1 MKDKTVVLW
10 SGGVD
15 STGALY
21 KILKDYDDDVVAHHI
36 HFINN
41 QNRWRAEKKSVDKMI
56 PWLRKNVRDFEYSES
71 AIEMDLNFIGWDIM
85 HAMYIGGIV
94 IESEKRKDWKCKDI
108 ERYKLVLGDNAEDFN
123 SYQWKTPIA
132 QLLAIITSLK
142 HPQKS
147 QDIPYLWQI
156 MAKTSKEDIWDL
168 LPDFLKENI
177 WGCRTPESD
186 AGKWVECG
194 KCVTC
199 KDLKKVRM
207 KDKRG

>member
-36 HFINN
+36 HFMNY
-41 QNRWRAEKKSVDKMI
+41 QNRWKAEKKSVDKMI
-56 PWLRKNVRDFEYSES
+56 PWLKRNVRDFEYSES
-71 AIEMDLNFIGWDIM
+71 TIKMDLKFIGWDIM
-85 HAMYIGGIV
+85 HSMYIGGLV
-94 IESEKRKDWKCKDI
+94 IESEKRKDLGRKDI

-142 HPQKS
+142 HPQES

-156 MAKTSKEDIWDL
+156 MAKTSKQDIWDL

-177 WGCRTPESD
+177 WGCRRPERDDS
-186 AGKWVECG
+186 KWVECG

-199 KDLKKVRM
+199 GDLKKI
-207 KDKRG
+207 RGDN

>member
-36 HFINN
+36 HFKNI
-41 QNRWRAEKKSVDKMI
+41 QNRWKAEKKSVDKMI
-56 PWLRKNVRDFEYSES
+56 PWLRKNVREFKYSES
-71 AIEMDLNFIGWDIM
+71 TIEMDLKFIGWDIM
-85 HAMYIGGIV
+85 HAMYIGGLV
-94 IESEKRKDWKCKDI
+94 IESEKRKDI

-132 QLLAIITSLK
+132 QLLAVMTSLK
-142 HPQKS
+142 HPQES
-147 QDIPYLWQI
+147 QDIPYIWQI
-156 MAKTSKEDIWDL
+156 MAKTSKQEIWNL
-168 LPDFLKENI
+168 FPDFLKENI
-177 WGCRTPESD
+177 WGCRTPERD
-186 AGKWVECG
+186 VDKWVECEE
-194 KCVTC
+194 CVTC

>member
-36 HFINN
+36 HFMNY
-41 QNRWRAEKKSVDKMI
+41 QNRWKAEKKSIDKMI
-56 PWLRKNVRDFEYSES
+56 PWLKRNVRDFKYSES
-71 AIEMDLNFIGWDIM
+71 AIEMDLEFIGWDIM
-85 HAMYIGGIV
+85 HAMYIGGLV
-94 IESEKRKDWKCKDI
+94 IESEKRKDLGRKEI
-108 ERYKLVLGDNAEDFN
+108 ERYKLVLGDNAEDFL

-142 HPQKS
+142 HPQES

-156 MAKTSKEDIWDL
+156 MAKTSKQDIWDL

-177 WGCRTPESD
+177 WGCRRPERDDS
-186 AGKWVECG
+186 KWVECG

-199 KDLKKVRM
+199 GDLKKI
-207 KDKRG
+207 RGDN

>member
-36 HFINN
+36 HFK
-41 QNRWRAEKKSVDKMI
+41 NRERRWEAEKDAVDKML

-71 AIEMDLNFIGWDIM
+71 TIEMDLRFIGWDIM
-85 HAMYIGGIV
+85 HAMYIGGLV
-94 IESEKRKDWKCKDI
+94 IESEKGKNI

-123 SYQWKTPIA
+123 SYQWKSPIA

-142 HPQKS
+142 HPQES

-156 MAKTSKEDIWDL
+156 MATITKQDIWDL

-199 KDLKKVRM
+199 RDLKKVRV
-207 KDKRG
+207 K

>member
-1 MKDKTVVLW
+1 
-10 SGGVD
+10 
-15 STGALY
+15 
-21 KILKDYDDDVVAHHI
+21 
-36 HFINN
+36 
-41 QNRWRAEKKSVDKMI
+41 
-56 PWLRKNVRDFEYSES
+56 
-71 AIEMDLNFIGWDIM
+71 MDLRFIGWDIM
-85 HAMYIGGIV
+85 HAMYIGGLV
-94 IESEKRKDWKCKDI
+94 IESEKRKDI
-108 ERYKLVLGDNAEDFN
+108 ERYKLVLGDNEEDFN

-132 QLLAIITSLK
+132 QLLAVITSLK

-156 MAKTSKEDIWDL
+156 MAKISKQDIWDL

-199 KDLKKVRM
+199 RDLKKLR
-207 KDKRG
+207 

>member
-1 MKDKTVVLW
+1 
-10 SGGVD
+10 
-15 STGALY
+15 
-21 KILKDYDDDVVAHHI
+21 
-36 HFINN
+36 
-41 QNRWRAEKKSVDKMI
+41 MI

-71 AIEMDLNFIGWDIM
+71 TIEIDLKFIGWDIM
-85 HAMYIGGIV
+85 HAMYIGGLV
-94 IESEKRKDWKCKDI
+94 IESEKRKDWKRKDI
-108 ERYKLVLGDNAEDFN
+108 ERYKLVLGDNKEDFN

-132 QLLAIITSLK
+132 QLLATISSLK
-142 HPQKS
+142 HPQES

-156 MAKTSKEDIWDL
+156 MAKTYKEDIWDL

-186 AGKWVECG
+186 VGKWVECG

>member
-36 HFINN
+36 HFKNKER
-41 QNRWRAEKKSVDKMI
+41 RWEVEKDAVDKMI

-71 AIEMDLNFIGWDIM
+71 TIEMDLRFIGWDIM
-85 HAMYIGGIV
+85 HAMYIGGLV
-94 IESEKRKDWKCKDI
+94 IESEKGKNI

-123 SYQWKTPIA
+123 SYQWKSPIA

-156 MAKTSKEDIWDL
+156 MAKISKQDIWDL

-186 AGKWVECG
+186 DGKWVECG
-194 KCVTC
+194 KCITC
-199 KDLKKVRM
+199 KDLKKLR
-207 KDKRG
+207 

>member
-36 HFINN
+36 HFMNY
-41 QNRWRAEKKSVDKMI
+41 QNRWKAEKKSIDKMI
-56 PWLRKNVRDFEYSES
+56 PWLKRNVRDFKYSES
-71 AIEMDLNFIGWDIM
+71 AIEMDLEFIGWDIM
-85 HAMYIGGIV
+85 HAMYIGGLV
-94 IESEKRKDWKCKDI
+94 IESEKRKDWKRKDI
-108 ERYKLVLGDNAEDFN
+108 ERYKLVLGDNAEDFL

-142 HPQKS
+142 HPQES

-156 MAKTSKEDIWDL
+156 MAKTSKQDIWDL

-177 WGCRTPESD
+177 WGCRRPERDDS
-186 AGKWVECG
+186 KWVECG

-199 KDLKKVRM
+199 GDLKKI
-207 KDKRG
+207 RGDN

>member
-1 MKDKTVVLW
+1 MKEKTVVLW

-36 HFINN
+36 HFK
-41 QNRWRAEKKSVDKMI
+41 NRERRWEAEKKSVDKMI
-56 PWLRKNVRDFEYSES
+56 PWLRKNVREFKYSES
-71 AIEMDLNFIGWDIM
+71 TIEMDLKFIGWDIM
-85 HAMYIGGIV
+85 HAMYIGGLV
-94 IESEKRKDWKCKDI
+94 IESEKRKYRKHKDI
-108 ERYKLVLGDNAEDFN
+108 ERYKLVLGDNEEDFN

-132 QLLAIITSLK
+132 QLLAVITSLR

-156 MAKTSKEDIWDL
+156 MATTTKQDIWDL

-186 AGKWVECG
+186 VGKWVECG

-199 KDLKKVRM
+199 KDLKKLRI
-207 KDKRG
+207 KEKKE

>member
-21 KILKDYDDDVVAHHI
+21 RILKDYDDDVVAHHI
-36 HFINN
+36 HFKNKER
-41 QNRWRAEKKSVDKMI
+41 RWEVEKDAVDKMI

-71 AIEMDLNFIGWDIM
+71 TIEIDLKFIGWDIM
-85 HAMYIGGIV
+85 HAMYIGGLV
-94 IESEKRKDWKCKDI
+94 IESEKRKDWKRKDI

-142 HPQKS
+142 HPQES

-156 MAKTSKEDIWDL
+156 MATTTKQDIWNL
-168 LPDFLKENI
+168 LPDFLKENV
-177 WGCRTPESD
+177 WGCRMPEEKE
-186 AGKWVECG
+186 GKWIGCG
-194 KCVTC
+194 KCSTC
-199 KDLKKVRM
+199 KELEVIGYINKFK
-207 KDKRG
+207 

>member
-1 MKDKTVVLW
+1 LT
-10 SGGVD
+10 GGVD

-21 KILKDYDDDVVAHHI
+21 LILKDYDDDVVAHHI
-36 HFINN
+36 HFKNGER
-41 QNRWRAEKKSVDKMI
+41 RWEAEKDAVDKML
-56 PWLRKNVRDFEYSES
+56 PWLRKNVREFEYSES
-71 AIEMDLNFIGWDIM
+71 TIEMDLRFIGWDIM
-85 HAMYIGGIV
+85 HAMYIGGLA
-94 IESEKRKDWKCKDI
+94 RKDWKRKDI

-123 SYQWKTPIA
+123 SYQWKCPIA

-156 MAKTSKEDIWDL
+156 MAKISKQDIWDL

-186 AGKWVECG
+186 VGKWVECG
-194 KCVTC
+194 KCSTC
-199 KDLKKVRM
+199 KELEKIR
-207 KDKRG
+207 KD

>member
-1 MKDKTVVLW
+1 MKYKTIVLW

-36 HFINN
+36 HFKNY
-41 QNRWRAEKKSVDKMI
+41 QNRWKAEKKSVDKMI

-71 AIEMDLNFIGWDIM
+71 TIEMDLKFIGWDIM
-85 HAMYIGGIV
+85 HAMYIGGLV
-94 IESEKRKDWKCKDI
+94 IESEKRKDWKRKDR
-108 ERYKLVLGDNAEDFN
+108 ERYKLVLGDNEEDFN

-132 QLLAIITSLK
+132 QLLAVMTSLK
-142 HPQKS
+142 HPQES
-147 QDIPYLWQI
+147 QDIPYIWQI
-156 MAKTSKEDIWDL
+156 MAKTSKQEIWNL
-168 LPDFLKENI
+168 FPDFLKKNI

-186 AGKWVECG
+186 VDKWVECG
-194 KCVTC
+194 ECVTC